1 MHEHTLRG
9 TFKVHNAADAEEKAQ
24 AAASD
29 YFGDVP
35 LCVDVDVEEIRTL
48 GDQVVGYTVNYTAEL
63 RQPARWAEA
72 APR

>member
-24 AAASD
+24 SAASD

-48 GDQVVGYTVNYTAEL
+48 GDQVVGYTVDYTAVVDQRDE
-63 RQPARWAEA
+63 WA

>member
-1 MHEHTLRG
+1 MYEHTLRG

-24 AAASD
+24 SAASD

-48 GDQVVGYTVNYTAEL
+48 GDQVVGYTVGYTAVVDQRDE
-63 RQPARWAEA
+63 WA